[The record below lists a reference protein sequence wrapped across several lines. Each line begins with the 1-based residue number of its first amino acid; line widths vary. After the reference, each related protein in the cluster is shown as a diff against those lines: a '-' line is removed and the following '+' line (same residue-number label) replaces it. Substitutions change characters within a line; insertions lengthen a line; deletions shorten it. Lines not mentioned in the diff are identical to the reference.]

1 MTKLMLVDDDE
12 EVLDI
17 NRKYFENKGYQVTTM
32 NNAIDAI
39 KNIPKISPDC
49 IVMDIMMPKVSG
61 FHALPQIRQLTDAP
75 VIFLTG
81 CTDENHKI
89 DGLLLGA
96 EDYMVKPYSLRELE
110 ARIIVQ
116 LRKLEKTEKRNLLSF
131 PPLTINTTTHN
142 VYYNETQ
149 EIILSNK
156 EYNFLALL
164 ASKPKT
170 PWTFQEIGES
180 LWGTYSD
187 SDRRTIM
194 VIASRLRKKLADY
207 DGLQEYIET
216 VWSKGYKFN
225 PN

>member
-1 MTKLMLVDDDE
+1 MTKLMLVDDDT
-12 EVLDI
+12 EVLAI
-17 NRKYFENKGYQVTTM
+17 NQKYFENKGYQVFTM
-32 NNAIDAI
+32 NNALDAI
-39 KNIPKISPDC
+39 KNIPTILPDC

-61 FHALPQIRQLTDAP
+61 FHAFPKIRELTDAP

-81 CTDENHKI
+81 CTDEDHKI
-89 DGLLLGA
+89 NGLLLGGD
-96 EDYMVKPYSLRELE
+96 DYMVKPYSLRELE
-110 ARIIVQ
+110 VRIMVQ
-116 LRKLEKTEKRNLLSF
+116 LRKQQNTDNKNILSF
-131 PPLTINTTTHN
+131 PPLTIHTTTHN
-142 VYYNETQ
+142 VYYNESE

-156 EYNFLALL
+156 EYSFLALL
-164 ASKPKT
+164 ASKPNT
-170 PWTFQEIGES
+170 PWTFQEIGEN

-216 VWSKGYKFN
+216 VWSKGYKFS